1 MIKIKNLCKVFDD
14 KPILINVNIDIS
26 QGDILIIKG
35 PSGSGKSTLLSL
47 VSGLARPTSG
57 SVYYNNMNISK
68 LPEIELG
75 KYRNEKIGFI
85 FQKFNLLEKLTV
97 YENILPPLITR
108 NEKIDRK
115 YVEDLLK
122 KLGLLEFKNTKV
134 SKLSGGEQQRV
145 ALARALV
152 NKPDILL
159 ADEPTAN
166 LDYYLKMNAIK
177 IFLQENKEGK
187 TIIIATHDDVF
198 LSIPNARIAKLD
210 NGILSVLK

>member
-1 MIKIKNLCKVFDD
+1 MIKIKGLCKVFDG
-14 KPILINVNIDIS
+14 KPILSNINIDIS
-26 QGDILIIKG
+26 KGDILIIKG

-47 VSGLARPTSG
+47 ISGLARPTSG
-57 SVYYNNMNISK
+57 AVYYNDMNISK

-75 KYRNEKIGFI
+75 RYRNEKIGFI
-85 FQKFNLLEKLTV
+85 FQKFNLLENLTV
-97 YENILPPLITR
+97 YENILPPLVVR
-108 NEKIDRK
+108 KEKIDRK
-115 YVEDLLK
+115 KIEDVLK
-122 KLGLLEFKNTKV
+122 KLELLEFINTKV

-166 LDYYLKMNAIK
+166 LDYNLKMNAIK

-187 TIIIATHDDVF
+187 TIIIATHDDIF
-198 LSIPNARIAKLD
+198 LSIPNAKVAKLD

>member
-1 MIKIKNLCKVFDD
+1 MIKIKNLCKVFDG
-14 KPILINVNIDIS
+14 KPILSNINIDIS

-47 VSGLARPTSG
+47 ISGLARPTSG
-57 SVYYNNMNISK
+57 AVFYDELNISK

-75 KYRNEKIGFI
+75 IFRNEKIGFI
-85 FQKFNLLEKLTV
+85 FQKFNLLENMTV
-97 YENILPPLITR
+97 YENILPPLVVR
-108 NEKIDRK
+108 KENIDRK
-115 YVEDLLK
+115 KIEDVLK
-122 KLGLLEFKNTKV
+122 KLDLLEFINTKV

-145 ALARALV
+145 ALGRALV

-166 LDYYLKMNAIK
+166 LDYNLKMNAIK

-187 TIIIATHDDVF
+187 TIIIATHDDIF